1 MWAVAVMDMG
11 SGGCAK
17 LARICGRSSE
27 LSVFSARCIGLS
39 TAMFGGAVAKE
50 LNLPFPV
57 N

>member
-1 MWAVAVMDMG
+1 MDMG